1 MIVTISR
8 QLGSGG
14 LFIGKAI
21 AEVIGAEFLDE
32 RTLVNRSAKR
42 LAMPEE
48 YLESIDERPKTI
60 SESLLSDLA
69 RASGIIVPVK
79 VNAPDAELFDTVRE
93 IVAEA
98 SQHGH
103 VVVIGHGGPSL
114 VAPFSKKC
122 PTFHILVHA
131 NFAWRVARI
140 SERFHLNSD
149 DAKKRI
155 LQTDPARERYVA
167 AHARTN
173 MYDAHE
179 YDLTIDTGHI
189 GIEVAAAIAVEAVRA
204 ALG

>member
-1 MIVTISR
+1 MIVTVSR

-21 AEVIGAEFLDE
+21 ADAIGAEFLDE
-32 RTLVNRSAKR
+32 HTLVSRSARR

-60 SESLLSDLA
+60 SEALLSDLA
-69 RASGIIVPVK
+69 LASGIIIPAK

-98 SQHGH
+98 SQRGH

-114 VAPFSKKC
+114 VAPFSKKW
-122 PTFHILVHA
+122 PTFHILLHA
-131 NFAWRVARI
+131 NLGWRVARI
-140 SERFHLNSD
+140 SERFHLSRD
-149 DAKKRI
+149 DAKTRI
-155 LQTDPARERYVA
+155 LRTDPARERYVA
-167 AHARTN
+167 AHARKS

-189 GIEVAAAIAVEAVRA
+189 GIEVAASIAVEAVRA
-204 ALG
+204 ALA